1 MKLTRCLL
9 MFMTAMAPLAACA
22 NDFPTVDRVEYV
34 IECMK
39 NHQGKHEYLYKC
51 SCVIDYIARDLA
63 YEEYVETSTALR
75 NQSLSG
81 PRGAEF
87 RDPDLVKQMA
97 KKYKASQAGANKAC
111 FVEQN

>member
-1 MKLTRCLL
+1 MRISRLLLILMTLTVP
-9 MFMTAMAPLAACA
+9 FGACA

-39 NHQGKHEYLYKC
+39 NHSGKHEYLYKC
-51 SCVIDYIARDLA
+51 SCMIDHIAKELGYD
-63 YEEYVETSTALR
+63 EYVETSTALR

-87 RDPDLVKQMA
+87 RDPGLVKGMA
-97 KKYKASQAGANKAC
+97 KKYKTSQDGAMKAC
-111 FVEQN
+111 FAQ